1 MNHIYKTIILCAIIL
16 FSCSEPIF
24 SQYIGYGYDAAGN
37 RIKRVVVMSTY
48 SNDSR
53 KAPKK
58 SFVSEM
64 LSDKTIRIYPNPT
77 KGMLKIEVSGWSELD
92 AGSITVFN
100 TNGARLV
107 STPLSDP
114 ATTVDITGCAPGIY
128 LMLVRINDKES
139 TWKIIKE

>member
-1 MNHIYKTIILCAIIL
+1 MKQSYPIFTLFALTSLLCPVL
-16 FSCSEPIF
+16 SF
-24 SQYIGYGYDAAGN
+24 SQYIGYGYDAVGN
-37 RIKRVVVMSTY
+37 RIKREIII
-48 SNDSR
+48 SNNNVR
-53 KAPKK
+53 KTPPKTV
-58 SFVSEM
+58 VSEM

-77 KGMLKIEVSGWSELD
+77 KGILKIEISGWSELD